1 MERAKTTGWALAAL
15 AAVTLTCGVAWAAQS
30 QTTSIPAGGSF
41 TVTAVVVPGECGAE
55 VCGTS
60 GGLWDEDVR
69 FSARLDAGGVVINGA
84 LAGACSTGTPHR
96 VTVTGY
102 KVAGIWYCDTTVV
115 NEAIGAPGTLPPA
128 PLVLAA
134 LVLLVLAVLLADALV
149 VLAVEVASVESSLH
163 PKTKANT
170 AAPPSHTHCTV
181 RMTRNLATALARRN
195 PTHQ

>member
-1 MERAKTTGWALAAL
+1 M
-15 AAVTLTCGVAWAAQS
+15 S
-30 QTTSIPAGGSF
+30 P
-41 TVTAVVVPGECGAE
+41 VPG
-55 VCGTS
+55 VPLPKTQSHVSVSPS
-60 GGLWDEDVR
+60 GSVDVDVKVMGSDEDIVHVG
-69 FSARLDAGGVVINGA
+69 FI
-84 LAGACSTGTPHR
+84 
-96 VTVTGY
+96 
-102 KVAGIWYCDTTVV
+102 V

-134 LVLLVLAVLLADALV
+134 LVLLVLAALLADVLV

-181 RMTRNLATALARRN
+181 RMTRSLATALARRN